1 MERGHLRKE
10 AGEAPGASFV
20 PSALGHLP
28 GYVPKEFVRDPFIE
42 RGSAI
47 NAKTIVTVA
56 VGFAIVY
63 FAMSWLY
70 FHLSLTGGVIP

>member
-1 MERGHLRKE
+1 M
-10 AGEAPGASFV
+10 
-20 PSALGHLP
+20 
-28 GYVPKEFVRDPFIE
+28 EFVRDPFIE
-42 RGSAI
+42 RSAM

-70 FHLSLTGGVIP
+70 FHLSLTGRVIP

>member
-1 MERGHLRKE
+1 
-10 AGEAPGASFV
+10 V
-20 PSALGHLP
+20 
-28 GYVPKEFVRDPFIE
+28 EFVRDPFIE
-42 RGSAI
+42 RGSAM